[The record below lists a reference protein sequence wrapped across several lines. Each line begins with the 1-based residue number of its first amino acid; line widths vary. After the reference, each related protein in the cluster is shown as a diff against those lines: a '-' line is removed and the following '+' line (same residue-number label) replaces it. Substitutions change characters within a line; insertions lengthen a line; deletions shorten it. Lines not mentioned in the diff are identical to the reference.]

1 MATILYGRVSTVEQ
15 TSEHQRSQAEA
26 AGFKID
32 DAVFD
37 NGTSGIST
45 RLMERSEGRRLFDK
59 LRAGDVLVVR
69 WVDRLGRNYDDVC
82 ETIREF
88 MRRGVVIRTV
98 INNMTFDGAT
108 RDPVQKAVRD
118 ALIAFMAATAQ
129 AQAEATKAAQRAG
142 IDYAKTKGDGYRG
155 RKPSY
160 SREQLETVQNMLGKD
175 ANIVQIAK
183 ATNLSRQTVYRI
195 KEDPATAEAALAT
208 WGG

>member
-1 MATILYGRVSTVEQ
+1 
-15 TSEHQRSQAEA
+15 
-26 AGFKID
+26 
-32 DAVFD
+32 VFD

-45 RLMERSEGRRLFDK
+45 RLVERSEGRRLFDK

-69 WVDRLGRNYDDVC
+69 WVDRLGRNCDDVC

-108 RDPVQKAVRD
+108 KDPVQKAVRD

-142 IDYAKTKGDGYRG
+142 IEHAKANGEGYRG

-160 SREQLETVQNMLGKD
+160 SREQLETVQNMLGQD
-175 ANIVQIAK
+175 ANVVQIAK
-183 ATNLSRQTVYRI
+183 VTNLSRQTVYRI
-195 KEDPATAEAALAT
+195 KDDPAAAAAALAT
-208 WGG
+208 WGT